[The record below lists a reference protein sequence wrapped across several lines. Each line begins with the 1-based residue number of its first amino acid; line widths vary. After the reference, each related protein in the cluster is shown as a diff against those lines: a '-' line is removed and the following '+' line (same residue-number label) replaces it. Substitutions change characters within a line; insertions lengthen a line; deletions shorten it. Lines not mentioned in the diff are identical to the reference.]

1 MRARRAC
8 TPGRSALIRLVTE
21 QRRQRD
27 EFIAVASEFCE
38 LYERATQLGG
48 ERFLGGLHRLL
59 PRLQA
64 AAAELPLPDD
74 EIPDDDL
81 DVRLTQEESQAV
93 DWPVHE
99 VLKQIEWSA
108 IQDELPES
116 TAACPSLAGP
126 AGFVYDDLSGIYH
139 DLKEGFRLIEAGR
152 PEGEA
157 VFGWRELFWSHW
169 GYHNA
174 EALRVIHYFAASYLG
189 GLKGP

>member
-1 MRARRAC
+1 MAA
-8 TPGRSALIRLVTE
+8 
-21 QRRQRD
+21 
-27 EFIAVASEFCE
+27 ASEFCE
-38 LYERATQLGG
+38 LYERATQLGS

-64 AAAELPLPDD
+64 AAAELPFPDD

-93 DWPVHE
+93 DWPVLE
-99 VLKQIEWSA
+99 VLEQLKWST

-116 TAACPSLAGP
+116 TAGCASP
-126 AGFVYDDLSGIYH
+126 AATAVFVYDDLSGIYH
-139 DLKEGFRLIEAGR
+139 DLKQGFRLIEAGR
-152 PEGEA
+152 PEAEA

-174 EALRVIHYFAASYLG
+174 EALRVIHYYTALCLRPPSDL
-189 GLKGP
+189 